1 MPETETGRSEPERRF
16 RVLYQAHYRTMLAY
30 AVRRAGPSDDAADT
44 VADVFMIAWRRL
56 DQVPAAPDD
65 LLWLYQVA
73 RRVVA
78 GRHRSALR
86 LRNLTE
92 RLRADHAGPVP
103 QQPGGRNP
111 AADRLVAALDR
122 LPAAE
127 REALQLVLWEQLT
140 HAEAAQVLDCSVNAV
155 GIRVHRAKAR
165 LRDMLASCPPG
176 RAPHPAEPHLRPA
189 TPGQD

>member
-16 RVLYQAHYRTMLAY
+16 RVLYQSHYRTMLAY

-44 VADVFMIAWRRL
+44 VAEVFMIAWRRL

-78 GRHRSALR
+78 GRHRSARR

-92 RLRADHAGPVP
+92 RLRADRAGPVP

-140 HAEAAQVLDCSVNAV
+140 HAEAAQVLGCSVNAV

-165 LRDMLASCPPG
+165 LRDMLAGCPPG
-176 RAPHPAEPHLRPA
+176 RAPHPSEPRLRPA
-189 TPGQD
+189 APGQD